1 MKSVCFFD
9 KMFTLCEKILEII
22 MIWNW
27 KEGEVIKWGLTL
39 IPYWRRGGRRVITL
53 FFIFKGLDAF
63 QKWIYPLPENQYFL
77 PGTNCLT
84 LELLTIEDQ
93 YDWKHIWNIEKCCW
107 ILLLVGFGWIT
118 IVLGLTHLSWIAAF
132 IRMYSGPASHPNQI
146 YSNF

>member
-1 MKSVCFFD
+1 
-9 KMFTLCEKILEII
+9 MFTLCEKILEII

-77 PGTNCLT
+77 LGTNCLT

-93 YDWKHIWNIEKCCW
+93 YWLKTYLKYWKK
-107 ILLLVGFGWIT
+107 L
-118 IVLGLTHLSWIAAF
+118 
-132 IRMYSGPASHPNQI
+132 
-146 YSNF
+146 SNFVVGGFWLDHNSPRIDTFVMNCRLHQNVFRPGFTSQSNL

>member
-1 MKSVCFFD
+1 
-9 KMFTLCEKILEII
+9 MFLQKNVYSL
-22 MIWNW
+22 W
-27 KEGEVIKWGLTL
+27 KDLGNYYDLKLK
-39 IPYWRRGGRRVITL
+39 GGRSNKVGTYSDPILKKGRKESYYSIL
-53 FFIFKGLDAF
+53 HLQKDLMLSKNGFIHF
-63 QKWIYPLPENQYFL
+63 QKITIFFPVAF
-77 PGTNCLT
+77 GTNCLT

-93 YDWKHIWNIEKCCW
+93 YEWKHIWNIEQCCW